1 VDARAI
7 SELRAI
13 AAEAREGVDKVVAGN
28 DLAGEDRYRTLQCRA
43 AALNAEYEWASPE
56 EFETL
61 FPTPAARREIDALNE
76 RYGVGR
82 SGEDEGDSSIQDL
95 LVGLWAWAR
104 GVLVPYE
111 HGIE

>member
-7 SELRAI
+7 AELRAI
-13 AAEAREGVDKVVAGN
+13 AAEAREGVDEVVAGN
-28 DLAGEDRYRTLQCRA
+28 DVAGEDRYRTLQCRA

-82 SGEDEGDSSIQDL
+82 SGEDEGESAIQGL

-111 HGIE
+111 QGLE

>member
-1 VDARAI
+1 MDARAI
-7 SELRAI
+7 AELRAI
-13 AAEAREGVDKVVAGN
+13 AAEAREGVDDVVAGN
-28 DLAGEDRYRTLQCRA
+28 DVAGEDRYRTLQRRA
-43 AALNAEYEWASPE
+43 AALNTEYEWASPE

-82 SGEDEGDSSIQDL
+82 SGEAGGEPSVQGL

-111 HGIE
+111 QGLE

>member
-1 VDARAI
+1 VDTRAI
-7 SELRAI
+7 AELRAI
-13 AAEAREGVDKVVAGN
+13 AAEARDAAHEIVAGN
-28 DLAGEDRYRTLQCRA
+28 DAAGEDRYRTLQSRA

-82 SGEDEGDSSIQDL
+82 SGGDEGESSIQRL
-95 LVGLWAWAR
+95 LVGLCAWAT

-111 HGIE
+111 QGLE

>member
-7 SELRAI
+7 AELRAI
-13 AAEAREGVDKVVAGN
+13 AAEAREGVDDVVAGN

-61 FPTPAARREIDALNE
+61 FPTPAARRVHVATRL
-76 RYGVGR
+76 RRPAPHAGFR
-82 SGEDEGDSSIQDL
+82 SL
-95 LVGLWAWAR
+95 KR
-104 GVLVPYE
+104 
-111 HGIE
+111 